1 MNPPRRDG
9 AGRDEEG
16 REEAGRDEE
25 GREEAGPDEEAGRH
39 EEAAWPP
46 VVAIVGPTAAGKS
59 ALGLALAR
67 AVGGEIVNADAFQV
81 YRGMDIGTAKPSL
94 EERAEVRHH
103 LIDILEVTDE
113 LSVAEY
119 QRRGREVLVEL
130 GLRGVP
136 AIVVGGSGLYLRALL
151 DDLRFP
157 GSDPA
162 IRARWE
168 QRLAELGAEG
178 LHAVLAQRDPAAAE
192 HILPSNG
199 RRIVRALEVGEI
211 TGRGF
216 VARLPVDGPPLVPH
230 HSVGLRIDRAEL
242 DARIARRV
250 DGMFDQGLVAE
261 VQRLLATGLREGRT
275 ASRALGYAQV
285 IALVEGR
292 LTEEQARAGIVA
304 ATRAFARRQQR
315 WFARDPR
322 THWVDA
328 TGDLSST
335 VSEIAGRLA
344 DAARTL
350 GP

>member
-1 MNPPRRDG
+1 MSNPPPGLR
-9 AGRDEEG
+9 
-16 REEAGRDEE
+16 
-25 GREEAGPDEEAGRH
+25 
-39 EEAAWPP
+39 
-46 VVAIVGPTAAGKS
+46 VLAIVGPTAAGKS
-59 ALGLALAR
+59 ELAMR
-67 AVGGEIVNADAFQV
+67 AAERLDAEIVNADAFCL

-103 LIDILEVTDE
+103 LIDILEVTTE

-199 RRIVRALEVGEI
+199 PGSFVPSRSARSRDAASSPACRWTAHRWSHI
-211 TGRGF
+211 TQSACGST
-216 VARLPVDGPPLVPH
+216 AR
-230 HSVGLRIDRAEL
+230 
-242 DARIARRV
+242 
-250 DGMFDQGLVAE
+250 
-261 VQRLLATGLREGRT
+261 
-275 ASRALGYAQV
+275 
-285 IALVEGR
+285 
-292 LTEEQARAGIVA
+292 
-304 ATRAFARRQQR
+304 
-315 WFARDPR
+315 
-322 THWVDA
+322 
-328 TGDLSST
+328 SST
-335 VSEIAGRLA
+335 PESPVASMRCSTRVWWPRSSGCSPRACGR
-344 DAARTL
+344 AAPRPERWGTRR
-350 GP
+350 